1 MTKEILKDMMIS
13 LLVPINI
20 LHISILVE
28 KLKDEQNIFIALGNR
43 KRVIVNSITFEYLKE
58 NNFNHSSPSSPSS
71 SINSVKMKVL
81 EPSTEAS
88 LDENARSQLLYDRY
102 HQLAAI
108 DIRKSQGLVLYKQE
122 IEKIEVQ
129 KPIYYKRINQ
139 MREVRSIAFTL
150 LSECTDADLEAFRIL
165 G

>member
-58 NNFNHSSPSSPSS
+58 NNFNPSSPSS

-102 HQLAAI
+102 RQLAAI

-129 KPIYYKRINQ
+129 KTIYYKRINQ

>member
-20 LHISILVE
+20 LHIFILVE
-28 KLKDEQNIFIALGNR
+28 KLKDEQNISIALGNR
-43 KRVIVNSITFEYLKE
+43 KQVIVNSITFEYFKE
-58 NNFNHSSPSSPSS
+58 NNFNPSSPSS

-122 IEKIEVQ
+122 VEKIEVQ
-129 KPIYYKRINQ
+129 KTIYYKRINQ

>member
-20 LHISILVE
+20 LHIFILVE

-43 KRVIVNSITFEYLKE
+43 KKVIVNSITFEYLKE
-58 NNFNHSSPSSPSS
+58 NNFNPSSPSS

-81 EPSTEAS
+81 EPSTEPS

-102 HQLAAI
+102 RQLAAI

-129 KPIYYKRINQ
+129 KTTYYKRINQ

>member
-20 LHISILVE
+20 LHIFILVE

-58 NNFNHSSPSSPSS
+58 NNFNPSSPSS

-102 HQLAAI
+102 RQLAAI

-129 KPIYYKRINQ
+129 KTIYYKRINQ

>member
-20 LHISILVE
+20 LHIFILVE

-43 KRVIVNSITFEYLKE
+43 KQVIVNSITFEYLKE
-58 NNFNHSSPSSPSS
+58 NNFNPSSPSSPSS

-81 EPSTEAS
+81 EPSTEAL

>member
-1 MTKEILKDMMIS
+1 
-13 LLVPINI
+13 
-20 LHISILVE
+20 
-28 KLKDEQNIFIALGNR
+28 
-43 KRVIVNSITFEYLKE
+43 
-58 NNFNHSSPSSPSS
+58 
-71 SINSVKMKVL
+71 MKVL

-122 IEKIEVQ
+122 IEKIEAQ

-150 LSECTDADLEAFRIL
+150 LSECTDNDLEAFRIL

>member
-20 LHISILVE
+20 LHIFILVE

-43 KRVIVNSITFEYLKE
+43 KQVIVNSITFEYLKE
-58 NNFNHSSPSSPSS
+58 NNFNPSSPSSPSS

-102 HQLAAI
+102 RQLAAI